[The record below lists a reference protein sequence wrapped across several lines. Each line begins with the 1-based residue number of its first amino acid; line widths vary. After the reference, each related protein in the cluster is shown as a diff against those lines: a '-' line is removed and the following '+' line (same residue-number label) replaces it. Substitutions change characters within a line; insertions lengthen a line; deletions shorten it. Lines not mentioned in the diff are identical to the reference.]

1 MSILTI
7 MKKSHRKELGKNMK
21 TKKKVTAA
29 FIVGFLLF
37 FVVVGTSFYIKRDE
51 AKHETVEV
59 AADAQPE
66 DALSDSDLVAAKVN
80 LDATTNLQDSVKAKG
95 LLEQETDISIEKDEL
110 LEEELNEEVEIDSME
125 LVEEVALESV
135 EAMITSTL
143 SLSELDINFNKV
155 LPKVN
160 EFVNI
165 RSEAKQDA
173 EVVGKLYKNS
183 YAVIEEKGSEW
194 TKIKSGSVEGY
205 VNNDYLYFDEEAV
218 TIAKSLDAFK
228 AEVTAGSVN
237 VRTKPTTQS
246 EVLCKASK
254 GDTFTHVPEM
264 DRDDWVAVMY
274 NEEGTLAYI
283 SSEFIETKFSLKTA
297 VSKAEE
303 EKAAKEAELAKALQE
318 AKKYKPAS
326 TNRAAIEVSDEDIFL
341 LATVVAMEAG
351 GESYEGQLAV
361 ANVVI
366 NRMLD
371 GYWGNTI
378 KSVVYAPGQ
387 FSGANSGR
395 IEIFSTRVT
404 ESNKKAA
411 IEALAGNNNIG
422 NYMYFIM
429 KGKAN
434 YSSYKKYYIL
444 GCHCFYAR

>member
-1 MSILTI
+1 
-7 MKKSHRKELGKNMK
+7 MK
-21 TKKKVTAA
+21 TKNKVTAA
-29 FIVGFLLF
+29 FIVTFIIF
-37 FVVVGTSFYIKRDE
+37 FAIVGTSFYIEKNEVQD
-51 AKHETVEV
+51 ETVEV
-59 AADAQPE
+59 AADTQPE
-66 DALSDSDLVAAKVN
+66 DTMSVSDLVAANVN
-80 LDATTNLQDSVKAKG
+80 LYATTLLRDSVTAKD
-95 LLEQETDISIEKDEL
+95 LLEQETDISIEEENEL
-110 LEEELNEEVEIDSME
+110 LEEELNNEIDSFE
-125 LVEEVALESV
+125 LVEEVASDSV

-143 SLSELDINFNKV
+143 SLSELDFEFNKV
-155 LPKVN
+155 LPNVN
-160 EFVNI
+160 EFLNI
-165 RSEAKQDA
+165 RSEAKQDS
-173 EVVGKLYKNS
+173 EVVGKLYKES
-183 YAVIEEKGSEW
+183 YAVVVEKGIEW

-205 VNNDYLYFDEEAV
+205 VNNDYLYFDDQAI

-228 AEVTAGSVN
+228 AVVTANSVN
-237 VRTKPTTQS
+237 IRTKPTIDS
-246 EVLCKASK
+246 EILTKASK

-264 DRDDWVAVMY
+264 DRDDWIAVMY

-283 SSEFIETKFSLKTA
+283 SSELVETKFSLKTA

-303 EKAAKEAELAKALQE
+303 EEAAKAAQLAKALQE
-318 AKKYKPAS
+318 AKKHKPAS
-326 TNRAAIEVSDEDIFL
+326 TNRKAITVSDDDIFL

-395 IEIFSTRVT
+395 IEAYSSRVT

-422 NYMYFIM
+422 DYKYFIM
-429 KGKAN
+429 KSKAN
-434 YSSYKKYYIL
+434 YSSYKKYYVL

>member
-1 MSILTI
+1 
-7 MKKSHRKELGKNMK
+7 MK
-21 TKKKVTAA
+21 TKNKVTTTL
-29 FIVGFLLF
+29 IVGFLLF
-37 FVVVGTSFYIKRDE
+37 FATVGTSFYITKNKANNE
-51 AKHETVEV
+51 SVEV
-59 AADAQPE
+59 AADTQPE
-66 DALSDSDLVAAKVN
+66 DTIGDSDLVAAKVN
-80 LDATTNLQDSVKAKG
+80 PYATTRVLDSVTAKG
-95 LLEQETDISIEKDEL
+95 LLEQETEASIDEEVEL
-110 LEEELNEEVEIDSME
+110 FEEFNDEELNEEVEVDSME
-125 LVEEVALESV
+125 LVEEVALDSV

-143 SLSELDINFNKV
+143 SLAELDVEFNKV

-160 EFVNI
+160 EFLNI

-183 YAVIEEKGSEW
+183 YAEVVDKGEEW
-194 TKIKSGSVEGY
+194 TKIKSGLVEGY
-205 VNNDYLYFDEEAV
+205 VNNEYLYFDDEAV

-237 VRTKPTTQS
+237 VRTKPTTDS
-246 EVLCKASK
+246 EILSKASK
-254 GDTFTHVPEM
+254 GDTYTHVPEM
-264 DRDDWVAVMY
+264 DRDGWTAIMY

-283 SSEFIETKFSLKTA
+283 SNEFIETKFSLKTA

-303 EKAAKEAELAKALQE
+303 EKAAKEAEIAKSLQE
-318 AKKYKPAS
+318 AKKHKPKT
-326 TNRAAIEVSDEDIFL
+326 TNREPITVSDDDIFL

-371 GYWGNTI
+371 GYWGKTI

-395 IEIFSTRVT
+395 IEQYSKRVT
-404 ESNKKAA
+404 ESNKRAA

-429 KGKAN
+429 KSRAN
-434 YSSYKKYYIL
+434 YSSYKKYYVL